1 MKKVLRIIRLLNS
14 KLKYPPTR
22 KIGQR
27 VVVKVRN
34 NEPRVLN
41 SILQNLPLNKI
52 KKLIKTEKIVLVDCS
67 IYLLPKKKYN

>member
-67 IYLLPKKKYN
+67 ISLLPKKKYN